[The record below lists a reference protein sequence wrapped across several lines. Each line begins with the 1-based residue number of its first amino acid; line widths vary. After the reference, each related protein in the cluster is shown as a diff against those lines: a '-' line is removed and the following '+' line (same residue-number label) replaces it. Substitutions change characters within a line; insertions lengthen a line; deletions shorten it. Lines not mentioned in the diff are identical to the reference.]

1 MASSLAGSKPKRRMD
16 PDLVGTVQPPRVP
29 RARPGARQP
38 VSQVGG
44 GVVYWEGGRGG
55 FNFLYPEHSDICSNN
70 TASGEGRG
78 RLPVN
83 KSADRATT
91 AAARR
96 RSTHNASPQVCP
108 RPSLSPLSLF
118 LSLPLPSHYL
128 SLSLCQQPANPK
140 LEAHVA
146 YKRRCRCDQGNPRG
160 ASRRARV
167 I

>member
-55 FNFLYPEHSDICSNN
+55 FNFLDPEHSDICSNN
-70 TASGEGRG
+70 TALGEGRG

-108 RPSLSPLSLF
+108 PPSLSPLSL
-118 LSLPLPSHYL
+118 SP
-128 SLSLCQQPANPK
+128 SLSRLTISLFLFVSSQQIQN
-140 LEAHVA
+140 LRHMW
-146 YKRRCRCDQGNPRG
+146 RTRG
-160 ASRRARV
+160 DADATREILVERPGGQK
-167 I
+167 